1 MESTLAQLAVESDSE
16 SVSSSLILVSG
27 LASLLLSGVHI
38 IACKLKFLDTQPRS
52 RWLSIGSGVSVAY
65 IFVHVLPDLSGAQSA
80 IADQFAVLSSIEHHV
95 YVVALV
101 GMLAF
106 YGLERSA
113 KVSRQENRAAG
124 EGDVTQPGIFWL
136 HMASFGLYNALI
148 GYLLTHREEP
158 GLYSLLVYVFAMAL
172 HFIVNDFSLSE
183 DHKRAYRRKGRWI
196 LSAAIILG
204 WAIGSQTEI
213 SEALTA
219 VLFAFLAG
227 GIILNVLK
235 EELPQA
241 KESRFWTFAAG
252 ALGYSGILLLL

>member
-1 MESTLAQLAVESDSE
+1 MESNLPHSVSE
-16 SVSSSLILVSG
+16 SVLW
-27 LASLLLSGVHI
+27 ASAIAALLLAFTHI
-38 IACKLKFLDTQPRS
+38 LACRLKFLDTKPRS

-65 IFVHVLPDLSGAQSA
+65 IFVHVLPDLSGAQEEFTNKITILSA
-80 IADQFAVLSSIEHHV
+80 VEHHV
-95 YVVALV
+95 YVVALI

-106 YGLERSA
+106 YGLERAA
-113 KVSRQENRAAG
+113 KVSRRESREAG
-124 EGDVTQPGIFWL
+124 EGDATQPGIFWL

-158 GLYSLLVYVFAMAL
+158 GMYSLIVYVVAMAL

-183 DHKRAYRRKGRWI
+183 DHKWAYRRQGRWI
-196 LSAAIILG
+196 LSASVVLG
-204 WAIGSQTEI
+204 WAVGSQAEI
-213 SEALTA
+213 SEAFTA

-241 KESRFWTFAAG
+241 RESRFWTFAAG
-252 ALGYSGILLLL
+252 ALGYSGLLLFL